1 MRRLALN
8 PSMHIAG
15 RTLEGAALLVGLA
28 VVFLGFFSVSSAQ
41 AVLQGQDPMSA
52 LPPAIVPLLA
62 IAVSTLAFHLWLRIA
77 KLRSEPILVPA
88 VFLLFVIGVTM
99 IWRLRGA
106 DGVWQQL
113 TRGYIPGLIV
123 AGLLIAR
130 PQIVERI
137 RRWTLPISL
146 IGLALPFL
154 TAAFGV
160 VDETGARLALKLGP
174 LPAIQTSEIIKFT
187 LIIFLAGFID
197 REGQAAEGRGRPV
210 FGWLRMPAIQYLIPG
225 ALFVALATLALVQMS
240 DFGAAL
246 ILAVIFVTM
255 LYAGFETR
263 VFITVAGAGLIFG
276 LIAALILS
284 QVWEVPA
291 VIRYRFM
298 AFLNPWSDE
307 MITINGQ
314 PSGITISEGPGYQIQ
329 QAIYAVIAGGLSGT
343 GLGFGSPYYVPLAHS
358 DFILAAILEEFGSIV
373 GIAMLIVFAIVFL
386 RIFRVVLLL
395 PRGQVFERLLVIG
408 IGAHLFV
415 QVLVMAGGTLN
426 LMPLTGVT
434 IPFVS
439 QGGMALLVNLT
450 EIGIVLSVLNR
461 SEGPA

>member
-8 PSMHIAG
+8 TQVRIAG
-15 RTLEGAALLVGLA
+15 RTLEGAALLVGMA
-28 VVFLGFFSVSSAQ
+28 VVSLGFFSVSAAQ
-41 AVLQGQDPMSA
+41 AVLQGQDPVSA
-52 LPPAIVPLLA
+52 LPGAVTPLLV
-62 IAVSTLAFHLWLRIA
+62 IVVSTLAFHFWLRMS

-113 TRGYIPGLIV
+113 TRGYIPGLIAAAV
-123 AGLLIAR
+123 LIAR
-130 PQIVERI
+130 PQLVERI

-154 TAAFGV
+154 TAVFGV

-174 LPAIQTSEIIKFT
+174 LPAIQTSEIIKLT

-263 VFITVAGAGLIFG
+263 VFVTVAGAGLIFG
-276 LIAALILS
+276 LIAGLILS

-298 AFLNPWSDE
+298 AFLNPWSNE
-307 MITINGQ
+307 MITVNGQ

-373 GIAMLIVFAIVFL
+373 GIAMLVIFAIVFL

-461 SEGPA
+461 AEGVS